1 MRLKAKYLLL
11 VKALIRI
18 GWFELHIK
26 KRLIIASMLFLF
38 VVTGCTQYH
47 KLQKDVQVYPKAKLL
62 KEYEDKSNKERKHEL
77 WSVDASIDDV
87 TKFYQD
93 KLAEKKWKKEMT
105 LPTPD
110 KNGYGL
116 VFSKDDKMIIVMVF
130 PRSST
135 KNDTLIDFSTTP
147 LPK

>member
-1 MRLKAKYLLL
+1 VCLR
-11 VKALIRI
+11 
-18 GWFELHIK
+18 
-26 KRLIIASMLFLF
+26 KRLITVGILFLL

-47 KLQKDVQVYPKAKLL
+47 KLQKDVQVYPGAKLL

-77 WSVDASIDDV
+77 WSAEASIDDV
-87 TKFYQD
+87 SKFYQD
-93 KLAEKKWKKEMT
+93 KLAEKKWKKDMT

-116 VFSKDDKMIIVMVF
+116 VFSKDDNMIIIMIF
-130 PRSST
+130 PRSSK

-147 LPK
+147 RPK

>member
-1 MRLKAKYLLL
+1 MYL
-11 VKALIRI
+11 
-18 GWFELHIK
+18 K
-26 KRLIIASMLFLF
+26 KRLIIVGMLFLF

-87 TKFYQD
+87 KKFYQD
-93 KLAEKKWKKEMT
+93 KLAEKKWKEEMT
-105 LPTPD
+105 VPTPE

-116 VFSKDDKMIIVMVF
+116 AFSKDGKMIIIMVF
-130 PRSST
+130 PRSSK

-147 LPK
+147 LPR